1 MSALPEEILRC
12 FRADFTE
19 HLSYEELQH
28 LKKLKNSFVKK
39 EKIEKISNNFMA
51 FVKEMWQSLLKVDI
65 TKRLQISLIKL
76 PKARLKD

>member
-39 EKIEKISNNFMA
+39 EKIEKI
-51 FVKEMWQSLLKVDI
+51 
-65 TKRLQISLIKL
+65 
-76 PKARLKD
+76 